1 MKALDLFAG
10 ARGWSLGARLAGIE
24 DDGVEIMPA
33 ANATAKAA
41 GFSVVHDDVWT
52 MPLHWLD
59 AYDGQITSPPCQT
72 FSKAGGG
79 SGRKNL
85 DKVLA
90 LIPMVEFCDLPALRR
105 AGEATGD
112 DRTALVLTPLW
123 YALHAPARTRWL
135 AWEQVPS
142 VLPVWEACAV
152 VLRAEGWHVWTGYL
166 HSEQY
171 GVPQTRKRAFLIAS
185 KDHPV
190 GPPTPTH
197 SAYHQRDPLRMDL
210 GVRPW
215 VSMAEALGW
224 PALDCPVY
232 VNGTGA
238 NAARRPA
245 SRPAPTVLFGKR
257 VNKVT
262 WECTCAMDLTATNP
276 RPNGAHRTPCKPAP
290 TMAFGHETPR
300 WNPRET
306 TPDGLERFAQQ
317 SANLPDYGWPDRR
330 PATVVAGRDLV
341 GAPGATANRFN
352 GSTKSR
358 NDGVRVSIEEAGVLQ
373 SFPWDHPW
381 QGKKSDQFLQAG
393 NAVPPLMARAVLE
406 EAAYGIL

>member
-1 MKALDLFAG
+1 M
-10 ARGWSLGARLAGIE
+10 
-24 DDGVEIMPA
+24 
-33 ANATAKAA
+33 
-41 GFSVVHDDVWT
+41 
-52 MPLHWLD
+52 
-59 AYDGQITSPPCQT
+59 
-72 FSKAGGG
+72 
-79 SGRKNL
+79 
-85 DKVLA
+85 
-90 LIPMVEFCDLPALRR
+90 
-105 AGEATGD
+105 
-112 DRTALVLTPLW
+112 
-123 YALHAPARTRWL
+123 
-135 AWEQVPS
+135 
-142 VLPVWEACAV
+142 
-152 VLRAEGWHVWTGYL
+152 
-166 HSEQY
+166 
-171 GVPQTRKRAFLIAS
+171 
-185 KDHPV
+185 
-190 GPPTPTH
+190 
-197 SAYHQRDPLRMDL
+197 DP

-224 PALDCPVY
+224 PKLDCPVY

-238 NAARRPA
+238 NAARRA
-245 SRPAPTVLFGKR
+245 ANTPAPTVMFGQR

-262 WECTCAMDLTATNP
+262 WECTCALDLTATNP
-276 RPNGAHRTPCKPAP
+276 RPNAAHRTPCQPAP

-317 SANLPDYGWPDRR
+317 SANIPDYSWPDNR

-358 NDGVRVSIEEAGVLQ
+358 NDGVRVSIQEAGVLQ

-406 EAAYGIL
+406 EAAYGII